1 MTYQFD
7 IYIYTHKIFHK
18 EFFLIDHLVILSLY
32 TTKPVQCILRKT
44 AGNILIKIMINIDID
59 AQFAAIKMRR
69 FYQSIHTHMFGAF
82 TTVHHIPYINIIMQ
96 RLVETQ

>member
-1 MTYQFD
+1 
-7 IYIYTHKIFHK
+7 
-18 EFFLIDHLVILSLY
+18 
-32 TTKPVQCILRKT
+32 
-44 AGNILIKIMINIDID
+44 MINIDID

-82 TTVHHIPYINIIMQ
+82 TTVHHIPYIYIIMQ